1 MATAKTNSFYIRE
14 TIDVDTTLSL
24 DNIDLSL
31 YVDPVNKQAL
41 LIKNVDFIWALSTF
55 LPAPAAVYQ
64 ATCQLHDTTLGALR
78 EFDNQHQVASGGIV
92 GTLSSV
98 TSDVDFFP
106 DRLGMAKGEGRI
118 IVNDSME
125 IATLGV
131 TVNAA
136 QQVTVV
142 MECQVVKLT
151 EKDYITLAMQ
161 QVADN

>member
-1 MATAKTNSFYIRE
+1 MSVKFLEALVPFEMI
-14 TIDVDTTLSL
+14 
-24 DNIDLSL
+24 
-31 YVDPVNKQAL
+31 PVFTRKFEP
-41 LIKNVDFIWALSTF
+41 II
-55 LPAPAAVYQ
+55 PAR
-64 ATCQLHDTTLGALR
+64 T
-78 EFDNQHQVASGGIV
+78 
-92 GTLSSV
+92 
-98 TSDVDFFP
+98 FFP

-131 TVNAA
+131 GVNAS